1 MVVFVNNTQHEFP
14 PAATVAETLA
24 SLHIEAARG
33 VAVAV
38 NNTVVPRTEWN
49 ATALR
54 DNDRLTVIRA
64 TQGG

>member
-1 MVVFVNNTQHEFP
+1 MVVFVNNTQHELSST
-14 PAATVAETLA
+14 ATVAETLA
-24 SLHIEAARG
+24 SLNIEAARG

-38 NNTVVPRTEWN
+38 NNTVVPRAEWA
-49 ATALR
+49 ATDLR